1 MDRRLSLIPPFPNLK
16 IFKNGLQNIKRFTAS
31 EYRDIMKVAIFT
43 IDGIISSINKK
54 MDIMITQLFYQWIVM
69 YIMSR
74 NDNHTE
80 ETLQEFKNARFTWA
94 KTFISLL
101 QNYSPSGLSLVKL
114 HSWLYHVDES
124 IRKYGSMNGWNTE
137 TFESLHKD
145 YVKKPYRISNKR
157 DINTQIIGSIRRKL
171 VLNLLNP
178 INNTTK
184 INSTFTKNIKLT
196 SPGIE
201 FLLSDFNNAFMD
213 LSDKG
218 AHELTL
224 LGMNQLSRKLLL
236 LFCLKDNSLT
246 TDLAVIQWFD
256 FKYQSEDL
264 RLKHGCP
271 YVKLLDEYDIIP
283 IESITDLIHVI
294 PHFGHDNSFFVNSFL
309 F

>member
-1 MDRRLSLIPPFPNLK
+1 
-16 IFKNGLQNIKRFTAS
+16 
-31 EYRDIMKVAIFT
+31 
-43 IDGIISSINKK
+43 

-80 ETLQEFKNARFTWA
+80 ETLQEFK
-94 KTFISLL
+94 
-101 QNYSPSGLSLVKL
+101 
-114 HSWLYHVDES
+114 
-124 IRKYGSMNGWNTE
+124 
-137 TFESLHKD
+137 
-145 YVKKPYRISNKR
+145 
-157 DINTQIIGSIRRKL
+157 IRRKL

-224 LGMNQLSRKLLL
+224 LGMNQLSRKVSTWFKGNPESIQIQLFHSATWSIGAKIYAKNNHYNHPRFSNIAIRMSADELDIYETVDGLCFAKLLL

>member
-1 MDRRLSLIPPFPNLK
+1 
-16 IFKNGLQNIKRFTAS
+16 
-31 EYRDIMKVAIFT
+31 
-43 IDGIISSINKK
+43 
-54 MDIMITQLFYQWIVM
+54 
-69 YIMSR
+69 MSR

-145 YVKKPYRISNKR
+145 YVKKPYRISNKW

-196 SPGIE
+196 SPGIK

-224 LGMNQLSRKLLL
+224 LGMNQLLRKVSTWFKGNPESIQIQLFHSATWSIGAKIYAKNNHYNHPRFSNIAIRMSADELDIYETVDGLCFAKLLL

-256 FKYQSEDL
+256 L
-264 RLKHGCP
+264 
-271 YVKLLDEYDIIP
+271 
-283 IESITDLIHVI
+283 
-294 PHFGHDNSFFVNSFL
+294 
-309 F
+309 